1 MQFGTIAG
9 IHLRTVLSMRGV
21 NGVVVHDGRELL
33 QRLGTDSIEPVDG
46 LVLDNARVVVPD
58 LAPTVHVLLTLV
70 HQT

>member
-1 MQFGTIAG
+1 
-9 IHLRTVLSMRGV
+9 MRGV

-58 LAPTVHVLLTLV
+58 LAPTVHVLLTLA